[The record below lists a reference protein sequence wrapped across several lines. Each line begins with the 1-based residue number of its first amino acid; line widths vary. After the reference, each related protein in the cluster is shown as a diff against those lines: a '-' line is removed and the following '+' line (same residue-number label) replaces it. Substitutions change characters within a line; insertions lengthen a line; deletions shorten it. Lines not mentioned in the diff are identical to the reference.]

1 MSTGKEQDA
10 KGPQMHSDSP
20 EAAREEGSWEPST
33 LGSSASPRLAEILSS
48 SQTLPPSLSV
58 RENPGSNLQ
67 THLLNLELACA
78 LCNFILLCN
87 GEKVP
92 PGIERRKREE
102 NENIKNLGKPNN
114 K

>member
-1 MSTGKEQDA
+1 MSPGKEQDA

-20 EAAREEGSWEPST
+20 EAAGEEGSWEPST
-33 LGSSASPRLAEILSS
+33 LGSMNPKACRN
-48 SQTLPPSLSV
+48 SV
-58 RENPGSNLQ
+58 LITNPVSFPVRGNSGSNLQ
-67 THLLNLELACA
+67 TYLLNFELACA

-102 NENIKNLGKPNN
+102 NENIKSLGKPNN